1 MQMKCNSKN
10 ASAKKVIGYAVYYIF
25 AAILACYF
33 LLPFFV
39 LVTRSFM
46 EVEEVG
52 QTLLPSSLYLK
63 NYLNIFEFD
72 KGIDIFKAL
81 LNSLTIMFFKTL
93 GTVVSSFI
101 CAYSLSRIK
110 FFGRKF
116 LFSFGMMTIMLPGI
130 VTTITLYSLYYK
142 INWIGTLYPLIV
154 PAWFGGGMMT
164 IFLEMQFIKSI
175 SNTMDEAAIIDG
187 ANHLQ
192 IAFGIYLPL
201 ITPVII
207 YVAITTAIGSWN
219 DFMAP
224 LTYITKGSYEYYTLP
239 LAFYYKYQSAGGV
252 DPSITRPNEQ
262 AALGIFMMLPVFILF
277 AFFKDKMIKGISL
290 NGGIKG

>member
-52 QTLLPSSLYLK
+52 QTLLPSSLYLE
-63 NYLNIFEFD
+63 NYLNIFVFD
-72 KGIDIFKAL
+72 DGIDIFKAL

-130 VTTITLYSLYYK
+130 VTTISLYSLYYN

-201 ITPVII
+201 IIPVII

-224 LTYITKGSYEYYTLP
+224 LTYITKGSYDYYTLP
-239 LAFYYKYQSAGGV
+239 LAFYYKYQNAGGV

-262 AALGIFMMLPVFILF
+262 AALGIFMMLPIFILF

-290 NGGIKG
+290 DGGIKG

>member
-1 MQMKCNSKN
+1 MQTKCNLKI
-10 ASAKKVIGYAVYYIF
+10 ARTKRIGAYVIYYVVAF
-25 AAILACYF
+25 LFACYF

-46 EVEEVG
+46 TVEEVG
-52 QTLLPSSLYLK
+52 QTLLPAKLNFK
-63 NYLNIFEFD
+63 NYLNVFVVNN
-72 KGIDIFKAL
+72 KVDILKAL
-81 LNSLTIMFFKTL
+81 SNSLTIMFFKTM
-93 GTVVSSFI
+93 GTVFTSFV
-101 CAYSLSRIK
+101 CAYALSRIK

-130 VTTITLYSLYYK
+130 VTTISLYSLYYR

-154 PAWFGGGMMT
+154 PSWFGGGMMV
-164 IFLEMQFIKSI
+164 IFLEMQFMKSVPK
-175 SNTMDEAAIIDG
+175 TMDEAAIIDG

-201 ITPVII
+201 IIPVIVYI
-207 YVAITTAIGSWN
+207 AITTAIGSWN

-224 LTYITKGSYEYYTLP
+224 LTYITKGSYEKYTLP
-239 LAFYYKYQSAGGV
+239 LAFYYKYQSTGGV

-262 AALGIFMMLPVFILF
+262 AALGIFMMLPIFVLF
-277 AFFKDKMIKGISL
+277 AFFKEKMIKGISL
-290 NGGIKG
+290 DGGIKG

>member
-1 MQMKCNSKN
+1 MQTKCNLKIARTKRIG
-10 ASAKKVIGYAVYYIF
+10 ASVIYYVVAF
-25 AAILACYF
+25 LFACYF

-46 EVEEVG
+46 TVEEVG
-52 QTLLPSSLYLK
+52 QTLLPAKLNFK
-63 NYLNIFEFD
+63 NYLNVFVVNN
-72 KGIDIFKAL
+72 KVDILKAL
-81 LNSLTIMFFKTL
+81 SNSLTIMFFKTM
-93 GTVVSSFI
+93 GTVFTSFV
-101 CAYSLSRIK
+101 CAYALSRIK

-130 VTTITLYSLYYK
+130 VTTISLYSLYYR

-154 PAWFGGGMMT
+154 PSWFGGGMMV
-164 IFLEMQFIKSI
+164 IFLEMQFMKSV
-175 SNTMDEAAIIDG
+175 SKTMDEAAIIDG

-201 ITPVII
+201 IIPVIVYI
-207 YVAITTAIGSWN
+207 AITTAIGSWN

-224 LTYITKGSYEYYTLP
+224 LTYITKGSYEKYTLP
-239 LAFYYKYQSAGGV
+239 LAFYYKYQSTGGV

-262 AALGIFMMLPVFILF
+262 AALGIFMMLPIFVLF
-277 AFFKDKMIKGISL
+277 AFFKEKMIKGISL
-290 NGGIKG
+290 DGGIKG

>member
-1 MQMKCNSKN
+1 MQMKCKSKI
-10 ASAKKVIGYAVYYIF
+10 AHTKRIIGYVVYYSVAF
-25 AAILACYF
+25 LLACYF

-46 EVEEVG
+46 TVEEVG
-52 QTLLPSSLYLK
+52 QTLLPSSFNLK
-63 NYLNIFEFD
+63 NYLNIFVLD
-72 KGIDIFKAL
+72 NQVDILKAL
-81 LNSLTIMFFKTL
+81 FNSLTIMFFKTL
-93 GTVVSSFI
+93 GTVFSSFI
-101 CAYSLSRIK
+101 CAYALSRIK
-110 FFGRKF
+110 FFGRKV
-116 LFSFGMMTIMLPGI
+116 LFAFGMMTIMLPGI
-130 VTTITLYSLYYK
+130 VTTISLYSLYYS

-164 IFLEMQFIKSI
+164 IFLEMQFMKSI

-201 ITPVII
+201 IIPVIVYI
-207 YVAITTAIGSWN
+207 AITTAIGSWN

-224 LTYITKGSYEYYTLP
+224 LTYITKGSYEKYTLP
-239 LAFYYKYQSAGGV
+239 LAFYYKYQSTGGF

-262 AALGIFMMLPVFILF
+262 AALGIFMMLPIFILF

-290 NGGIKG
+290 AGGIKG

>member
-1 MQMKCNSKN
+1 MQMKCKSKTV
-10 ASAKKVIGYAVYYIF
+10 KIKRIIF
-25 AAILACYF
+25 YFLYFAFAFLLACYF

-39 LVTRSFM
+39 LITRSFM
-46 EVEEVG
+46 TVEEVG
-52 QTLLPSSLYLK
+52 HTLLPSAFSFD
-63 NYLNIFEFD
+63 NYSNIFVFD
-72 KGIDIFKAL
+72 NQINILKAL
-81 LNSLTIMFFKTL
+81 FNSLTIMFFKTL

-101 CAYSLSRIK
+101 CAYALSRIK

-116 LFSFGMMTIMLPGI
+116 LFAFGMMTIMLPGI
-130 VTTITLYSLYYK
+130 VTTISLYSLYYSV
-142 INWIGTLYPLIV
+142 NWIGTLYPLIV

-164 IFLEMQFIKSI
+164 IFLEMQFMKSI
-175 SNTMDEAAIIDG
+175 SSTMDEAAIIDG

-201 ITPVII
+201 IIPVII
-207 YVAITTAIGSWN
+207 YIAITTAIGSWN

-224 LTYITKGSYEYYTLP
+224 LTYITKGSYEKYTLP
-239 LAFYYKYQSAGGV
+239 LAFYYKYQATGGN

-262 AALGIFMMLPVFILF
+262 AALGIFMMLPVFVLF

-290 NGGIKG
+290 SGGIKG

>member
-1 MQMKCNSKN
+1 MQMKCNPKTVSKKRII
-10 ASAKKVIGYAVYYIF
+10 AYVVYFTF
-25 AAILACYF
+25 ALFLACYF

-46 EVEEVG
+46 TVEEVG
-52 QTLLPSSLYLK
+52 QTLLPLNFNLK
-63 NYLNIFEFD
+63 NYLNIFAVD
-72 KGIDIFKAL
+72 NKVDILKAL
-81 LNSLTIMFFKTL
+81 FNSLTIMVLKTA
-93 GTVVSSFI
+93 GTVLSSFI
-101 CAYSLSRIK
+101 CAYALSRIK

-116 LFSFGMMTIMLPGI
+116 LFTFGMMTIMLPGI
-130 VTTITLYSLYYK
+130 VTTISLYSLYYR

-201 ITPVII
+201 IIPVLVYIA
-207 YVAITTAIGSWN
+207 VTTAIGSWN
-219 DFMAP
+219 DFMGP
-224 LTYITKGSYEYYTLP
+224 LTYITKGSYEKYTLP
-239 LAFYYKYQSAGGV
+239 LAFYYKYQSTGGF

-262 AALGIFMMLPVFILF
+262 AALGIFMMLPIFILF
-277 AFFKDKMIKGISL
+277 AFFKDKMIKGITL
-290 NGGIKG
+290 DGGIKG